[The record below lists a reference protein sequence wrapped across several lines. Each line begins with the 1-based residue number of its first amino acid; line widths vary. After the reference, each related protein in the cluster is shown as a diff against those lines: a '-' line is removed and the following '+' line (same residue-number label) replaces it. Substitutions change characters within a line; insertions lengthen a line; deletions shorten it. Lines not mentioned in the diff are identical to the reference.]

1 MLLCGET
8 PFGGID
14 GENLRLVKENIMRG
28 QVKFEPKA
36 AWTHVSDEG
45 KSFVRSL
52 LNIDSLHRPTAKEA
66 QQCDWIQ
73 EYAKKDASEGN
84 NLSPQT
90 VGALLKFKESSEMQR
105 LLSEVLSFTLLPD
118 QIVELR
124 KEFEKLDTQG
134 DGEITLASLKCIMV
148 QNAETGALGAL
159 SDREVEEIFES
170 VQLPSR
176 KGEATIRWHEFLA
189 ACLSRAEI
197 DDRNLRLA
205 FDRLDTDRKGYVH
218 FNICF
223 YSSSNRCTYHLYDSF
238 YVQLYHLRR
247 FVGNTGEYN

>member
-1 MLLCGET
+1 M
-8 PFGGID
+8 
-14 GENLRLVKENIMRG
+14 RLVKENIMRG
-28 QVKFEPKA
+28 EVKFEPKD

-45 KSFVRSL
+45 KSFVQSL
-52 LNIDSLHRPTAKEA
+52 LNIDSSQRPTAKEA

-73 EYAKKDASEGN
+73 EFAMKNTSEGN
-84 NLSPQT
+84 NLSPKT

-105 LLSEVLSFTLLPD
+105 LLSEVLSFTLLPE

-134 DGEITLASLKCIMV
+134 DGEITLASLKCILV
-148 QNAETGALGAL
+148 YNAEMGALGTL

-176 KGEATIRWHEFLA
+176 KGEGTIRWHEFLA

-205 FDRLDTDRKGYVH
+205 FDRLDTDRKGYV
-218 FNICF
+218 ISIADCC
-223 YSSSNRCTYHLYDSF
+223 YSSAYTYIGT
-238 YVQLYHLRR
+238 QLYK
-247 FVGNTGEYN
+247 